1 MLDLMAELQR
11 NQLRPPT
18 PSADKR
24 EGGKN
29 SRKGKAEKTEA
40 EEPVLIQ
47 EFALLTGTLRVLRIS
62 LDVQG
67 VSKCLI
73 GFEVIRRMPNFVKY
87 CFFCFFF
94 SFLEVRFS
102 WILWNWRSPGNLRPF
117 YLA

>member
-1 MLDLMAELQR
+1 MPCETDSVCVEDWLLQQMLDLMTELQR

-47 EFALLTGTLRVLRIS
+47 EFALLTGTLPALQIS

-67 VSKCLI
+67 VSKS
-73 GFEVIRRMPNFVKY
+73 FEG
-87 CFFCFFF
+87 CQ
-94 SFLEVRFS
+94 
-102 WILWNWRSPGNLRPF
+102 NL
-117 YLA
+117 

>member
-67 VSKCLI
+67 VSKCLN

-94 SFLEVRFS
+94 CFS
-102 WILWNWRSPGNLRPF
+102 GS
-117 YLA
+117 